1 MEMKNKVLNYVETC
15 GVSVEHL
22 SRVLNIDIEKFKE
35 DSRQDWDA
43 QELLQVCSYLN
54 IQPME
59 FYTSKMNQSKKKG
72 EQDLW

>member
-1 MEMKNKVLNYVETC
+1 MEMKNKLLNYIETC
-15 GVSVEHL
+15 GISVEHL
-22 SRVLNIDIEKFKE
+22 SRVLNIDLEKFQE

-54 IQPME
+54 IQPTE
-59 FYTSKMNQSKKKG
+59 FYTNKISQISEKG